1 MAVHMHIKWYTAVLW
16 IKYVLC
22 LFFREN
28 DAFTLE
34 GCTNIAIQG
43 FRIAFD
49 LTPSDLVF
57 VKLDRNLAT
66 SRDTSFLL
74 VESGSGIESSSTP
87 SDFLAPTTVAV
98 QADSYTRDSTRP
110 QVMPNGFQM
119 FDLDAGTF
127 TLQFSEPVNATA
139 PFIDTTSLSFQH
151 HFNSTSDEDIFQVEV
166 LSCPDCVDGSI
177 VTFTFPPNE
186 LNRVKL
192 SERVC
197 SSASNCW
204 LTVQSPGN
212 VITDMA
218 GNNLVEL
225 PNTDRNLTRSLI
237 SFVDDTTGPVLTDFV
252 LNLTSRELLLTFDEP
267 VSLATFDT
275 TGLTFVAFVGAT
287 NMEETY
293 QLTGGTILSP
303 EGAEVRLALSADDV
317 NGLQS
322 RPDLANDIRDT
333 WIVVSANAAS
343 DVTYQQTR
351 AQEVAVRAS
360 LVVPDQEPPVLS
372 AFDIDFNDNTMR
384 LLFSE
389 PVTVSSVQLTQ
400 LTVVSSRS
408 LAPLVSYGITG
419 GDTHPTPLAASAE
432 VVFNLTEGDIAF
444 LKGSVGIATNL
455 SDIFLV
461 TGAGLGEDTSGTPNL
476 ATHSVSAVGVR
487 NFEADVTHPELLSF
501 TLDMDNGEVVLS
513 FSDVVDATTFDV
525 SGLTF
530 QGQNNRVPL
539 EWHTLSAAS
548 STASSANSFSV
559 IVFLGAD
566 DLNRIK
572 QIRTLATSEDDT
584 YLTVSAFLVD
594 DLAGTDLTA
603 ITDGKALQTI
613 RFRQD
618 AQAPVLERWTL
629 DMDQSQLIL
638 TFSEVVDILT
648 LDVTGIR
655 LQNTGSGYPLTG
667 YDQLIPA
674 DADRVVAIQLSRAD
688 SNAIKLDT
696 GLGTGNHDSYL
707 SLSSDAVYDMNSN
720 AIQTSNALQVGDYY
734 VDETDPRIESFDL
747 DLNLGLL
754 SLYFDETIIASTFNV
769 SGLTLVDRFSLPT
782 ASYTLSRSTH
792 SSEDSDQ
799 IVVTLSK
806 VDLDSIT
813 AQTSLATGLSSTFL
827 TATIYTVRDKTQNRL
842 MEVLAS
848 SAINV
853 DTFTQDATNPV
864 LESFSLDVSN
874 AELSLTFSESALA
887 TSLMPTEIALL
898 SSSNGGESLLLS
910 GGTLASTEAGT
921 SVTLILN
928 EEDLNELKLNTGLGI
943 TVDNT
948 FISLTSSAVMDPA
961 SNPVTPINT
970 LQASSVVRDNVPPTL
985 ESFSLDLDQRA
996 LSLTFDEPI
1005 LAGSFSI
1012 VGISLQDDS
1021 SLPAQ
1026 SVTLTRFSTI
1036 PTTSNGVQFI
1046 IELSDVDFNALTAS
1060 FPLATMETNTFITL
1074 LGGTLKDMQGNNIE
1088 ELPMDN
1094 ALQVTSH
1101 EEDRMR
1107 PAFSSFDLDLNLGIL
1122 TVVFSESVNVTS
1134 FDPTRVM
1141 FQSSSSSP
1149 SHFFTLTGGLVSQDV
1164 STTIDVD
1171 FQVADLNI
1179 LKQMVGLASAGAD
1192 TYISFASG
1200 LVEDM
1205 NGNSVESVGMQE
1217 AEAVTLFTEDTTS
1230 PRLLSFNMD
1239 FNSGIVTIAFDETVD
1254 LSTVTPSAITFHD
1267 GSGELIQSS
1276 HTLFNS
1282 TILDFGLYT
1291 STRLQLGIND
1301 LNELKRLRI
1310 CTAEEA
1316 CFLTCTSTL
1325 VVDTAVDSN
1334 ANEPI
1339 LSTLPRLALSYV
1351 ADTTHPRVAAYSE
1364 FDLNQGVI
1372 TLQFSETVDHAS
1384 LNQSVMVL
1392 HDTYVHTTHE
1402 FSPLQLTSLSGDGPT
1417 ILLGLGPDDQNR
1429 LKLNTELCTRSEN
1442 CWIRFGSDF
1451 LADVNGNPIEPIEV
1465 DTINAFHRP
1474 SNFVPDTTPPELL
1487 SFNIDLDSGD
1497 MTFTFNEVVRLST
1510 FDPTAFVFQD
1520 SHLSSSYVSLRERGL
1535 FYRSTDGLQ
1544 VNLTMTKGDLNLL
1557 KSYELVFASFDSS
1570 YLTYSNLTIA
1580 DVSLVGLQ
1588 PRTDGVDVLLTSVF
1602 TPDTTRPELEG
1613 FTLFSLDNGS
1623 MILQFSEP
1631 INISAINVSEIA
1643 IANSSALDL
1652 RIYDPV
1658 NVNAWISVLFEN
1670 GSVFNLTHTFHP
1682 GEYILTCPEGFLL
1695 QPTEPPPM
1703 PQLTPLAMQGNT
1715 SGSGSGSGASGS
1727 GSGQMN
1733 NTDTMEMEDEMETE
1747 IVVEEV
1753 PFYPLSLRGCTL
1765 YENVSKTEPFHFFDG
1780 GDLTYV
1786 DERKQQIMLNFT
1798 RSDLRYFKLAG
1809 HIAESDLDTWVAF
1822 NESAFL
1828 DISENEV
1835 ISSNLFDATKMNNG
1849 GFERDVTPPTFEF
1862 FILDLNN
1869 DILSLYFDDVM
1880 DYQSV
1885 DPKLI
1890 TISEFE
1896 GSNNS
1901 YTFKGPYDYPKPQ
1914 ATIDQQD
1921 DFVISIPLAF
1931 DDYNTIKANL
1941 NLATDISNTYITF
1954 PSTIASDI
1962 YSRTRIAQGV
1972 PYPSETQAFR
1982 VIPDTTGAI
1991 LVNFTL
1997 DLNTHE
2003 LTLNFS
2009 EVVNPSTYTP
2019 VHITIQ
2025 NAENSSNLTL
2035 VPVFESHTLISGVP
2049 TVNDTLISTV
2059 IIQLDTDASALKI
2072 QSNLSNTRNDTF
2084 ITIEEGAFV
2093 DSSDNPNLEI
2103 ADGVALQAWRVVED
2117 ITPPYLEYY
2126 DLNMTANTLTMK
2138 FFEAVRQFD
2147 PSGITLWSSEFTH
2160 EESLQLSTNSVLEF
2174 VDFSATVIV
2183 HFTEEDENYLKRPAG
2198 VIATS
2203 VNTSFLT
2210 LDSLT
2215 AVDYV
2220 GLEVV
2225 EIQQERLQVRFFY
2238 EGTQTWCVF
2247 IILHYSTSLHA

>member
-1 MAVHMHIKWYTAVLW
+1 MHIKWYTAVLW
-16 IKYVLC
+16 ITYVLYSVY
-22 LFFREN
+22 REN

-74 VESGSGIESSSTP
+74 VESGNGIESSSNP
-87 SDFLAPTTVAV
+87 LDFLAPTTVVV

-110 QVMPNGFQM
+110 QVTPNGFQM
-119 FDLDAGTF
+119 FDLDMGIF
-127 TLQFSEPVNATA
+127 TLQFSEPVNATP

-151 HFNSTSDEDIFQVEV
+151 HFNSTSEEDIFQVEA
-166 LSCPDCVDGSI
+166 LSCPECADGSI

-186 LNRVKL
+186 LNRLKL

-225 PNTDRNLTRSLI
+225 PNTDRTLTRSLI

-267 VSLATFDT
+267 VSLATFDP

-322 RPDLANDIRDT
+322 RPNLANDIGDT
-333 WIVVSANAAS
+333 WIVVSAYAAS

-351 AQEVAVRAS
+351 AQEVAVQAG

-408 LAPLVSYGITG
+408 LAPLVSYSITG
-419 GDTHPTPLAASAE
+419 GDIHPTPLAASAE
-432 VVFNLTEGDIAF
+432 VVFNLTEADIAF
-444 LKGSVGIATNL
+444 LKGSVGIATNS
-455 SDIFLV
+455 SDVFLV
-461 TGAGLGEDTSGTPNL
+461 TGADLGEDTSGTPNL
-476 ATHSVSAVGVR
+476 ATDSVSAVGAR

-501 TLDMDNGEVVLS
+501 TLDMDDGEVVLS
-513 FSDVVDATTFDV
+513 FSDVVDAMTFDV

-539 EWHTLSAAS
+539 EWHTLSPAS

-559 IVFLGAD
+559 TVFLGGD
-566 DLNRIK
+566 DLNRMK

-648 LDVTGIR
+648 LDVTRIR
-655 LQNTGSGYPLTG
+655 IQPIQNTVSGYPLTG

-696 GLGTGNHDSYL
+696 GLGTGDHDSYL
-707 SLSSDAVYDMNSN
+707 SLSFDAVEDMNSN
-720 AIQTSNALQVGDYY
+720 AIVAIQTSNALQVGDYY
-734 VDETDPRIESFDL
+734 VDETDPQIESFDL

-769 SGLTLVDRFSLPT
+769 SGLTLVNRFSLPT
-782 ASYTLSRSTH
+782 VSYTLLSSTH
-792 SSEDSDQ
+792 ATEDSDQ

-806 VDLDSIT
+806 TDLYSIT
-813 AQTSLATGLSSTFL
+813 ARTTLATGLSSAFL

-842 MEVLAS
+842 MEVPAS
-848 SAINV
+848 SATNV
-853 DTFTQDATNPV
+853 NTFTQDATNPV

-874 AELSLTFSESALA
+874 AELSLTFSESVLA
-887 TSLMPTEIALL
+887 TSLMPTEIAL
-898 SSSNGGESLLLS
+898 SNGGESLLLS

-921 SVTLILN
+921 SVTLILS
-928 EEDLNELKLNTGLGI
+928 EEDLNELKLNTGLGT

-948 FISLTSSAVMDPA
+948 FISLTSSAVTDPA
-961 SNPVTPINT
+961 SNPVTPINA

-985 ESFSLDLDQRA
+985 ESFSLDLDERT

-1021 SLPAQ
+1021 SLPTQ

-1036 PTTSNGVQFI
+1036 PTTSNGLQFI

-1074 LGGTLKDMQGNNIE
+1074 LGGTVKDMQGNNNE
-1088 ELPMDN
+1088 ELPTDN

-1107 PAFSSFDLDLNLGIL
+1107 PIFSSFDLDLNLGIL

-1134 FDPTRVM
+1134 FDPTRVTL
-1141 FQSSSSSP
+1141 QSSSSSP

-1164 STTIDVD
+1164 ITTIDVD
-1171 FQVADLNI
+1171 LQVADLNI
-1179 LKQMVGLASAGAD
+1179 LKQTLGLASTGAD
-1192 TYISFASG
+1192 TYISFTSG

-1205 NGNSVESVGMQE
+1205 NGNPVEAVGMQE

-1230 PRLLSFNMD
+1230 PRLVTFNMD
-1239 FNSGIVTIAFDETVD
+1239 FNSGIVTIVFDETVD
-1254 LSTVTPSAITFHD
+1254 LSTINPSAITFHD

-1316 CFLTCTSTL
+1316 CYLTCTSTL
-1325 VVDTAVDSN
+1325 VMDTAVERN

-1339 LSTLPRLALSYV
+1339 LSTIPRLALSYV
-1351 ADTTHPRVAAYSE
+1351 ADTTNPRVAAYSE
-1364 FDLNQGVI
+1364 FDLNEGVI

-1384 LNQSVMVL
+1384 LNQSVIVL
-1392 HDTYVHTTHE
+1392 HGTYVNATHE

-1429 LKLNTELCTRSEN
+1429 LKLITELCTRSEN

-1451 LADVNGNPIEPIEV
+1451 LADVSGNPIEPIEV

-1497 MTFTFNEVVRLST
+1497 MTFTFNEVVQLST

-1520 SHLSSSYVSLRERGL
+1520 NHLSSSYVSLRERGL

-1544 VNLTMTKGDLNLL
+1544 VNWTMTKGDLNLL
-1557 KSYELVFASFDSS
+1557 KSYELVFASFNSS

-1588 PRTDGVDVLLTSVF
+1588 PRIDGVDAMLISGF
-1602 TPDTTRPELEG
+1602 TPDTTRPQLEG

-1695 QPTEPPPM
+1695 KPTDPPPT
-1703 PQLTPLAMQGNT
+1703 PQPTPLAMQGNT

-1733 NTDTMEMEDEMETE
+1733 NTDTVEMEDEMETE

-1753 PFYPLSLRGCTL
+1753 PFYPLSLRGCIL

-1786 DERKQQIMLNFT
+1786 DERKQQIMLNFS

-1828 DISENEV
+1828 DMSENEV
-1835 ISSNLFDATKMNNG
+1835 IPYNLFDATKVNNG
-1849 GFERDVTPPTFEF
+1849 SFERDVTPPTFEF

-1880 DYQSV
+1880 DFQSV

-1901 YTFKGPYDYPKPQ
+1901 YTLKGPYDYPKPQ
-1914 ATIDQQD
+1914 STIDQQD

-1931 DDYNTIKANL
+1931 DDYNAIKANL

-1962 YSRTRIAQGV
+1962 YSRSRIAQGA
-1972 PYPSETQAFR
+1972 PYPSEIQPFR

-2003 LTLNFS
+2003 LTLSFN
-2009 EVVNPSTYTP
+2009 EVVNPATYTP

-2035 VPVFESHTLISGVP
+2035 VPVFESHTLINGVP
-2049 TVNDTLISTV
+2049 TVNDTMISTV

-2084 ITIEEGAFV
+2084 ITIEEGAFL
-2093 DSSDNPNLEI
+2093 DSSDNPNQEI

-2126 DLNMTANTLTMK
+2126 DLNMTANTLTVK

-2183 HFTEEDENYLKRPAG
+2183 HFTEEDENYLKRPESI
-2198 VIATS
+2198 IATS

-2210 LDSLT
+2210 LDSST
-2215 AVDYV
+2215 AAVDYV

-2225 EIQQERLQVRFFY
+2225 EIQPERLQVRFFY
-2238 EGTQTWCVF
+2238 EGMQISCVF
-2247 IILHYSTSLHA
+2247 VIVHSSSLHS